1 LKKGASI
8 MPTENKGNQKGGQQG
23 GGYQGGEGGKKDKIA
38 TPQEGK
44 GNSGKGGNKSGSGRG
59 K

>member
-1 LKKGASI
+1 

-44 GNSGKGGNKSGSGRG
+44 GNSGKGGNKSGSGQG